1 MTSIL
6 LIDVEF
12 SFELLWRTVFR
23 IEINERLSSR
33 DRRPAYVNPKAN
45 YNLLINDPAGRK
57 VISCEWRMVYHS
69 IRWICDDDAI
79 AMFFR
84 WDFVKRVVEAE
95 FRQSESRQII
105 SGNGTTDSINF
116 MALPSTQ
123 RHCREVKANS
133 TIVLRSEKYYLSLS
147 IELDTPLK
155 YCQYRA
161 CVAPDAKHKSNGSII
176 DFRTGSVSYLF
187 WRATM
192 DDGTHVVKVTP
203 ITNDPQN
210 SY

>member
-1 MTSIL
+1 M
-6 LIDVEF
+6 
-12 SFELLWRTVFR
+12 
-23 IEINERLSSR
+23 EINERLSPR

-69 IRWICDDDAI
+69 IRWICDDDAV

-95 FRQSESRQII
+95 FRQGKSRQII
-105 SGNGTTDSINF
+105 SGNGTTGSINF

-123 RHCREVKANS
+123 RHCREAKANS

-155 YCQYRA
+155 YCQYRV
-161 CVAPDAKHKSNGSII
+161 CVAPEHPMQNVSRTVRSSI
-176 DFRTGSVSYLF
+176 SVPDRFF